1 MLNLNAPE
9 FGSRALTDY
18 GCAGRNLLDPFHSN
32 IGAPVDL
39 TDKALSRWKT
49 CIRCAKERFIHDA
62 NLVYAD
68 LANKKATFR

>member
-9 FGSRALTDY
+9 FGHRELTDY

-32 IGAPVDL
+32 IGIPVDL

-49 CIRCAKERFIHDA
+49 CIRCAKDRFISEKCINRRHI
-62 NLVYAD
+62 
-68 LANKKATFR
+68 

>member
-9 FGSRALTDY
+9 FGHRELTDY

-32 IGAPVDL
+32 IGMPVDL

-49 CIRCAKERFIHDA
+49 CIRCAKEPFIKNRSEKRFFLFVF
-62 NLVYAD
+62 NY
-68 LANKKATFR
+68 F